1 MYSLSASNTNLD
13 KKDSNRLDDKDSVRL
28 ERLNDKDPIR
38 NVITTFSKINI
49 IRYYVDTG

>member
-28 ERLNDKDPIR
+28 DDKDPIR
-38 NVITTFSKINI
+38 NVITTFSKIND